1 MSGIIWIEVVACMYK
16 DVLSTEIKN
25 TDLEKTSSTKIK
37 ARNNHA
43 LKFREILCP
52 KNCQAI
58 SSENCKTCTSR
69 QELHR
74 KHELGLSLVTI
85 ICMWDVAKSTA
96 E

>member
-1 MSGIIWIEVVACMYK
+1 MVVCMYK
-16 DVLSTEIKN
+16 DVLSTEIRN
-25 TDLEKTSSTKIK
+25 TGLEKTSAIK
-37 ARNNHA
+37 NKSKKNHD

-58 SSENCKTCTSR
+58 SSEECKTCTSR

-85 ICMWDVAKSTA
+85 ICMWDVAKSA
-96 E
+96 AD

>member
-1 MSGIIWIEVVACMYK
+1 MYK
-16 DVLSTEIKN
+16 EILSSETKN
-25 TDLEKTSSTKIK
+25 TDLEKTSSLESNE
-37 ARNNHA
+37 RNTRA

-52 KNCQAI
+52 KSCQAI
-58 SSENCKTCTSR
+58 SSEACKTCTSR

-96 E
+96 D

>member
-1 MSGIIWIEVVACMYK
+1 MFN
-16 DVLSTEIKN
+16 DTLTTEMKN
-25 TDLEKTSSTKIK
+25 KESEKPTVTKSK
-37 ARNNHA
+37 PN

-58 SSENCKTCTSR
+58 STEECKTCSSR

-85 ICMWDVAKSTA
+85 ICMWNVAKASP

>member
-1 MSGIIWIEVVACMYK
+1 MYK
-16 DVLSTEIKN
+16 EILSTETKN
-25 TDLEKTSSTKIK
+25 TDLEKTSSLENKV
-37 ARNNHA
+37 RNTHA

-52 KNCQAI
+52 KSCQAI
-58 SSENCKTCTSR
+58 SSEDCKTCTSR

-85 ICMWDVAKSTA
+85 ICMWDVVKSTV

>member
-1 MSGIIWIEVVACMYK
+1 MYK
-16 DVLSTEIKN
+16 EVLSTETKN
-25 TDLEKTSSTKIK
+25 TDLEKTSSPINKS
-37 ARNNHA
+37 RNNHA

-52 KNCQAI
+52 KSCQAI
-58 SSENCKTCTSR
+58 SSEDCQTCTSR

-85 ICMWDVAKSTA
+85 ICMWDVAKSIA

>member
-1 MSGIIWIEVVACMYK
+1 MYK
-16 DVLSTEIKN
+16 EILSTETKN
-25 TDLEKTSSTKIK
+25 PNLEKTTSPKNK

-58 SSENCKTCTSR
+58 SSDECKTCTSR

-85 ICMWDVAKSTA
+85 ICMWDVAKSSA

>member
-1 MSGIIWIEVVACMYK
+1 MYK

-25 TDLEKTSSTKIK
+25 TDLEKTNSLKNKT
-37 ARNNHA
+37 RNNHA

-52 KNCQAI
+52 KSCHAI
-58 SSENCKTCTSR
+58 SSEECKTCTSR